1 MWQLCFLTL
10 CDWMG
15 RSGTHPIHFSPWGAG
30 ALLNISPR
38 VSKGQNEQIPGSAG
52 QSFSSQY
59 PRWVCL
65 KEIASE
71 VRTPILLK
79 DYWFV
84 TLLLLTLTFSLNGRR
99 DQGKIRTFWG
109 EKALKDFHPVLWG
122 PLGYLPFT
130 CQVLLSLL
138 KMSPSLVFHMW
149 LPVYSQL
156 SWPVCM
162 IQLHKQ
168 QLFDPFPFAAALF
181 LFSWNNHQVILSN
194 FSFWHNSL
202 SQGLKR
208 PLRYFV

>member
-1 MWQLCFLTL
+1 MKQLRFLTL
-10 CDWMG
+10 CDWLG
-15 RSGTHPIHFSPWGAG
+15 HSGMHPIHFSPRGAR
-30 ALLNISPR
+30 ALLNISPESPKDR
-38 VSKGQNEQIPGSAG
+38 MNRFQDLLVRASQASILAG
-52 QSFSSQY
+52 
-59 PRWVCL
+59 VCL
-65 KEIASE
+65 KQIAGE

-99 DQGKIRTFWG
+99 DQGKIRTFLG
-109 EKALKDFHPVLWG
+109 EKALKNFHPALWG
-122 PLGYLPFT
+122 PLSYLPFN

-138 KMSPSLVFHMW
+138 KMSPNLVFHMW

-181 LFSWNNHQVILSN
+181 LFSWNNHQAILSN
-194 FSFWHNSL
+194 FSLWHNSL